1 MSDTAAN
8 AAPER
13 ALRKQLLL
21 MRAAT
26 ERAEMVGAID
36 AARQRA
42 TFSTSGVPGLVLAK
56 GLPLVLGLIKRA
68 PLVSSLLSLAL
79 SGARRPL
86 LPLLRYGLLGAGAA
100 LLAWK
105 GYQWLSSSRSAQSS
119 EQPPDQPADADAPLA

>member
-1 MSDTAAN
+1 MNDADAN
-8 AAPER
+8 ATAQR

-36 AARQRA
+36 ATRQKV
-42 TFSTSGVPGLVLAK
+42 TFFNSGVPGLALTK
-56 GLPLVLGLIKRA
+56 GLPLALGLIKRA
-68 PLVSSLLSLAL
+68 PLVSSLLTLAL

-86 LPLLRYGLLGAGAA
+86 LRYGLLGGGAA

-105 GYQWLSSSRSAQSS
+105 GYQWLAGRA
-119 EQPPDQPADADAPLA
+119 EQPAESSPEQPADADTADTQQ

>member
-1 MSDTAAN
+1 MNDADAN
-8 AAPER
+8 ATTQR

-36 AARQRA
+36 AARQKV
-42 TFSTSGVPGLVLAK
+42 TFFNSVPGLALTK
-56 GLPLVLGLIKRA
+56 GLPLALGLIKRA
-68 PLVSSLLSLAL
+68 PLVSSLLTLAL

-86 LPLLRYGLLGAGAA
+86 LRYGLLGAGSA

-105 GYQWLSSSRSAQSS
+105 GYQWLAGRPG
-119 EQPPDQPADADAPLA
+119 QPAEPSPEQPADADAPLA